1 MWNNLPASKLFDR
14 SLMFGK
20 YIEVVDDVDVH
31 NSREVLF
38 RLKG

>member
-1 MWNNLPASKLFDR
+1 
-14 SLMFGK
+14 MFGK